1 MVPLIFKKAGKYR
14 NEYDVIEI
22 TEDDV
27 KKKNVINISGMQATD
42 YVRLGYADYYTE
54 SFKKVADD
62 VKKAIHKKVDKKKKE
77 IDDSDQA
84 E

>member
-1 MVPLIFKKAGKYR
+1 MIPLIFKKAGKYR
-14 NEYDVIEI
+14 NEYEVIEI
-22 TEDDV
+22 TDDDV

-54 SFKKVADD
+54 SFKKVSDD
-62 VKKAIHKKVDKKKKE
+62 VKKAIHKKLDKKSSKKE
-77 IDDSDQA
+77 D